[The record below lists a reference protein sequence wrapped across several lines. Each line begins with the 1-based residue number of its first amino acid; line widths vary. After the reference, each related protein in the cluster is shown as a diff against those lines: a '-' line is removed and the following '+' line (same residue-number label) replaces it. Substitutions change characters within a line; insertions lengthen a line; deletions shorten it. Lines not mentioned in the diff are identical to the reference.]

1 MPVNTIQIQKLLG
14 KHTFQ
19 QLRITVN
26 ELIDVVNGLPSTVRG
41 DITREGGV
49 IDGQSTGVI
58 PIFDPG
64 NLLITGSGGLGIGN
78 FLGTDDPNLT
88 GQLHIN
94 RTTGDARLNLSQNT
108 ATGITYIS
116 LQASNTASDPQ
127 ANNFGFLAATSN
139 TTSQY
144 GMVVLSTANTDQEVS
159 HIFARESWGWGNLA
173 DLDSSTRF
181 TLTSGENVGLAPHGG
196 PTAHLAAQLRVD
208 RALANDGQTTNT
220 APIISARGYSASH
233 GGLGNNQVPV
243 RVVIGD
249 RNTDP
254 TTTANTYAALDFS
267 ANGADT
273 TTEDS
278 IGARISAEI
287 NREDDSSL
295 GTSVSS
301 SLEFSVRNG
310 AGTLQKVMKVLPGGN
325 ITGTDGKSAV
335 MISNTHFLDAAT
347 MRNAAFDGGL
357 AYTNAEFGQLIV
369 QQTGQG
375 AFRRQGLLIRGND
388 DTGSGTTTGMARLA
402 MENPVARYSS
412 GRKWDIRTEDSAS
425 DSSSFEIATYPD
437 NDWTATPNTQFSTS
451 VLKAPSA
458 PRVRRTGQD

>member
-41 DITREGGV
+41 DITRQGGV
-49 IDGQSTGVI
+49 IDGQATGVI
-58 PIFDPG
+58 PVHDPG

-116 LQASNTASDPQ
+116 LQASNTSSDPQ

-159 HIFARESWGWGNLA
+159 HIFARESWGWGNTA
-173 DLDSSTRF
+173 DTTSATRL
-181 TLTSGENVGLAPHGG
+181 TLTSGENVGIAPHGG

-220 APIISARGYSASH
+220 APIISARGYSASY
-233 GGLGNNQVPV
+233 GGLGNKKGQQRTPTLLSTSLPMV
-243 RVVIGD
+243 RTPQQ
-249 RNTDP
+249 R
-254 TTTANTYAALDFS
+254 TA
-267 ANGADT
+267 
-273 TTEDS
+273 
-278 IGARISAEI
+278 
-287 NREDDSSL
+287 
-295 GTSVSS
+295 
-301 SLEFSVRNG
+301 SVR
-310 AGTLQKVMKVLPGGN
+310 
-325 ITGTDGKSAV
+325 
-335 MISNTHFLDAAT
+335 
-347 MRNAAFDGGL
+347 
-357 AYTNAEFGQLIV
+357 E
-369 QQTGQG
+369 
-375 AFRRQGLLIRGND
+375 
-388 DTGSGTTTGMARLA
+388 
-402 MENPVARYSS
+402 
-412 GRKWDIRTEDSAS
+412 
-425 DSSSFEIATYPD
+425 
-437 NDWTATPNTQFSTS
+437 S
-451 VLKAPSA
+451 VLNIHESSERLPLWSSRCGTVQSEERSK
-458 PRVRRTGQD
+458 R